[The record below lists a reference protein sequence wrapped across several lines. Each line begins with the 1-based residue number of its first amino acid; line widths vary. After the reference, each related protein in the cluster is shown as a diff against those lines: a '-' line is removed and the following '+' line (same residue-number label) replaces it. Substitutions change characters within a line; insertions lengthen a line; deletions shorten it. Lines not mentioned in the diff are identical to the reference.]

1 MKVLVGTQNPGKLE
15 GAKRAFER
23 YFDNVEIVGVPVD
36 SGVSK
41 EPLNEEIRK
50 GVETRVQNVKK
61 YAKEN
66 GIDADYYIAS
76 EAGFFNTFGMWMDTN
91 FAMIE
96 DKNGFKSYGS
106 SDCFVMPD
114 RLAEEAIRT
123 ELRDVMN
130 RIFNMKDMNKAGG
143 GINNLTD
150 EAITRID
157 LTEHAYIMALIEHRK
172 RDIWN

>member
-1 MKVLVGTQNPGKLE
+1 MKILVGTKNKGKLE
-15 GAKRAFER
+15 GARRAFER
-23 YFDNVEIVGVPVD
+23 YFDNVEIEGVSVE
-36 SGVSK
+36 SGVSS

-50 GVETRVQNVKK
+50 GVENRVENVKK

-66 GIDADYYIAS
+66 GIDADFYIAS

-96 DKNGFKSYGS
+96 DKTGFKSYGS

-123 ELRDVMN
+123 ELRDVMQ
-130 RIFNMKDMNKAGG
+130 RIFQIENSNKEGG

-172 RDIWN
+172 KDIWH

>member
-1 MKVLVGTQNPGKLE
+1 MKVLVGTKNRGKLE

-23 YFDNVEIVGVPVD
+23 YFENVEIEGVNVE
-36 SGVSK
+36 SEVSN
-41 EPLNEEIRK
+41 EPLNEEIRR
-50 GVETRVQNVKK
+50 GVENRVKNVKK

-66 GIDADYYIAS
+66 GIEADFYIAS
-76 EAGFFNTFGMWMDTN
+76 EAGFFNTFGKWMDVN

-96 DKNGFKSYGS
+96 DKNGFSSFGA

-114 RLAEEAIRT
+114 RLAKEAMKT
-123 ELRDVMN
+123 ELKDVME
-130 RIFNMKDMNKAGG
+130 RLFKVKDTNQGGG

-172 RDIWN
+172 KEFWK

>member
-1 MKVLVGTQNPGKLE
+1 MKILVGTKNKGKLE

-23 YFDNVEIVGVPVD
+23 YFDNVEIEGISVE
-36 SGVSK
+36 SEVSS
-41 EPLNEEIRK
+41 EPLNEEIRR
-50 GVETRVQNVKK
+50 GVENRVKNVKQ

-66 GIDADYYIAS
+66 GIEADFYIAS
-76 EAGFFNTFGMWMDTN
+76 EAGFFNTFGPWMDTN

-96 DKNGFKSYGS
+96 DKHGFVSFGA

-114 RLAEEAIRT
+114 KLAEEAMKT
-123 ELRDVMN
+123 ELKDVME
-130 RIFNMKDMNKAGG
+130 RIFKEKNTNQGGG

-172 RDIWN
+172 KSFWN

>member
-1 MKVLVGTQNPGKLE
+1 
-15 GAKRAFER
+15 
-23 YFDNVEIVGVPVD
+23 
-36 SGVSK
+36 
-41 EPLNEEIRK
+41 
-50 GVETRVQNVKK
+50 
-61 YAKEN
+61 
-66 GIDADYYIAS
+66 
-76 EAGFFNTFGMWMDTN
+76 
-91 FAMIE
+91 
-96 DKNGFKSYGS
+96 
-106 SDCFVMPD
+106 MPD